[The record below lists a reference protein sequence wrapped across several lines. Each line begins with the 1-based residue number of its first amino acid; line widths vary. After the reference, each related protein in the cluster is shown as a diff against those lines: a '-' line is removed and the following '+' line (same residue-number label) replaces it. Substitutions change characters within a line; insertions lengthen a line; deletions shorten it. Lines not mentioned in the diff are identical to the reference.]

1 MAGAAPQQRGSNGT
15 TIGMVVSIILAAAL
29 LGVLIWLFT
38 QQEGLR
44 RTAEDAQKARERL
57 ASSGDESAAKQMF
70 PEAAAGAGK
79 TLLGEVNKGVQVLCE
94 RIGGSQSEPPKVV
107 LDKLDAAIKT
117 ITEAGKVPN
126 AEQLTSAAG
135 AAAII
140 DTLHQ
145 LYVKEREASQK
156 AEADLT
162 KALTDLDA
170 TSKANAELDQKFQGE
185 LAKLKASVDALQSA
199 KSEFEKTKTGEIEA
213 LKEQV
218 SAKQDQLDAFRR
230 DQSKLMDRV
239 RTEFGERDKLLAEQR
254 DALKDLRGPGALG
267 AQELALA
274 KKPVGTVL
282 RALPGGSLVHIDLGR
297 RDNVTLGMTF
307 SVYSADEQVPSD
319 GRGKANIEVV
329 SVGDRT
335 AECRVTTP
343 ASPDDPILDGDKVGN
358 IMLSR
363 NKAKKP
369 QFVIVGGFDIDYDGT
384 VDARGR
390 EMMVALVKRYGG
402 EVVGTVTPATDYVVV
417 GTEVGGGAAPVEAE
431 KPAVE
436 PETGPAEG
444 TGTEEA
450 EKETAESQEEPAN
463 AEKEE
468 EEEGEEAK
476 AEGEE
481 EEAAEEEEASAEPE
495 EGEEESKPAEASE
508 EEQEK
513 EQEEPGA
520 AAEEKESGEEQAA
533 AGEKAPAVV
542 PQIPRAE
549 EVDPTAGTSQRRI
562 TTEKERYYEA
572 IRRAEM
578 FSIPRLP
585 QDRFLNFVGIEPG
598 PGAAKQL
605 EQ

>member
-1 MAGAAPQQRGSNGT
+1 
-15 TIGMVVSIILAAAL
+15 MVVSIIVAVAL

-44 RTAEDAQKARERL
+44 KTAEDAQRTRERL
-57 ASSGDESAAKQMF
+57 ASAADESTAKQMF
-70 PEAAAGAGK
+70 PEAGGGAGK
-79 TLLGEVNKGVQVLCE
+79 TLLGEMNKGVQVLCE

-107 LDKLDAAIKT
+107 LEKLDAAVKS

-126 AEQLTSAAG
+126 SDQLNSASG

-145 LYVKEREASQK
+145 LYVKEKEASQK
-156 AEADLT
+156 AETDLA

-185 LAKLKASVDALQSA
+185 LAKLKTSVETLQNA
-199 KSEFEKTKTGEIEA
+199 KSEFEKTKTGEIDA

-218 SAKQDQLDAFRR
+218 SAKQDQLDASRR

-239 RTEFGERDKLLAEQR
+239 RSELGERDKLLAEQR

-274 KKPVGTVL
+274 KKAVGSVL
-282 RALPGGSLVHIDLGR
+282 RALPGDSLVHIDLGR

-307 SVYSADEQVPSD
+307 SVYSAEEQIPSD

-329 SVGDRT
+329 SVGERT
-335 AECRVTTP
+335 AECKVTTP
-343 ASPDDPILDGDKVGN
+343 PSPDDPILDGDKIGN
-358 IMLSR
+358 IILSR

-390 EMMVALVKRYGG
+390 ETIVALVKRYGG
-402 EVVGTVTPATDYVVV
+402 EVAGTVTPATDYVVV
-417 GTEVGGGAAPVEAE
+417 GTEADGGAAAVEAE
-431 KPAVE
+431 RPAI
-436 PETGPAEG
+436 
-444 TGTEEA
+444 EA
-450 EKETAESQEEPAN
+450 EAAKSKEEPAKV
-463 AEKEE
+463 EKEA
-468 EEEGEEAK
+468 GEEAGAGKEDK
-476 AEGEE
+476 ATAEEGSEE
-481 EEAAEEEEASAEPE
+481 EPADGADEGADEETGDEAAAEPE
-495 EGEEESKPAEASE
+495 EDEEEAMPAKADEGKQAK
-508 EEQEK
+508 EK
-513 EQEEPGA
+513 ETTA
-520 AAEEKESGEEQAA
+520 AAEDEEGGEEKAD
-533 AGEKAPAVV
+533 AGEKAPGAV
-542 PQIPRAE
+542 PQIPRAK

-562 TTEKERYYEA
+562 MSEKDRYSEA

-598 PGAAKQL
+598 PGAAKRLQ
-605 EQ
+605 Q